1 MADYIYSMETRLTP
15 DQQRGVT
22 LVQEIARHVGL
33 NVYLTGGTIRDL
45 VTGFPIRDI
54 DLSVQGNP
62 LKLQKELEK
71 AGISIQGADED
82 LRILYLLMPGNVRA
96 ELNMTRSEVY
106 DKPGKAPT
114 VTPATINEDLRR
126 RDFTVNAMALS
137 LNPGSRGLLLDPFNG
152 IADIEAKVLR
162 ILHNYA
168 FLEDPIR
175 LIRATRLAARFHY
188 TLEERTQARYDA
200 AKENNYIE
208 YVGKR
213 SIGHELEQ
221 LAHEDDPIPVVRA
234 LEREGWL
241 QILHPHWTAAKIEA
255 GELSH
260 VVKQRQMMNELG
272 YFPESGPITMYFLTK
287 KMSDKDVSE
296 IQRLIPRRDFVDKW
310 KHLESRAHD
319 LAKKLTSR
327 EASTTS
333 GAWKLLSS
341 AAPEDV
347 LFLSVTTKQQ
357 AVDAKLKNFFTKWR
371 QVREKLPF
379 PEMAE
384 MRITAQLPEY
394 QKIQDEAF
402 LLLLDGKLRSHNEIV
417 NFLKPYEPP
426 PPPPPPPARRGRGKA
441 AAAAAEPAAP
451 GAPAPV
457 ATGKRGRKPKGVPA
471 PAPAAAPVPAV
482 ASSGKQLPAT
492 AAKQPAPAAA
502 KQAASAQPA
511 VDQKKPP
518 SSARA
523 PAAAKKATA
532 PAKPSVA
539 VMSKPAPIKSAPAK
553 AAKKAGPAKAAPEKA
568 VAKKAAPAKA
578 APAKAKKA
586 VKPPAK
592 AAKKAP
598 AKKAG
603 TTKAGKK
610 R

>member
-15 DQQRGVT
+15 DQQKGVT
-22 LVQEIARHVGL
+22 IVQDIARHAGL

-62 LKLQKELEK
+62 LKLQKDLEK
-71 AGISIQGADED
+71 AGISVQGADED
-82 LRILYLLMPGNVRA
+82 LRIVYLLMPGNVRA

-114 VTPATINEDLRR
+114 VTAATINDDLRR

-152 IADIEAKVLR
+152 TADIEAKVLR

-188 TLEERTQARYDA
+188 ALEERTQARYDA

-221 LAHEDDPIPVVRA
+221 LAHEDDPITAVRA

-241 QILHPHWTAAKIEA
+241 KILHPHWTASKIEA
-255 GELSH
+255 GELGQ
-260 VVKQRQMMNELG
+260 VIKQRQLMNNFG
-272 YFPESGPITMYFLTK
+272 YFPETGPISMYFMTK
-287 KMSDKDVSE
+287 KMPDKDISE
-296 IQRLIPRRDFVDKW
+296 IQRMIPRRDFVDKW

-319 LAKKLTSR
+319 LAKKLVGR

-333 GAWKLLSS
+333 GAWKLLSK
-341 AAPEDV
+341 AAPEEV

-357 AVDAKLKNFFTKWR
+357 AVDTKLKNFFGKWR
-371 QVREKLPF
+371 QVRERLPF

-384 MRITAQLPEY
+384 MRITATLPEY
-394 QKIQDEAF
+394 PKILDEAF
-402 LLLLDGKLRSHNEIV
+402 LLLLDGKLRSHKEIV

-441 AAAAAEPAAP
+441 AAAPAEAGAP
-451 GAPAPV
+451 GAPAAAAP
-457 ATGKRGRKPKGVPA
+457 AKRGRKPKGGAPAVVAPAAVPVPA
-471 PAPAAAPVPAV
+471 PAEQP
-482 ASSGKQLPAT
+482 T
-492 AAKQPAPAAA
+492 AAK
-502 KQAASAQPA
+502 SA
-511 VDQKKPP
+511 
-518 SSARA
+518 
-523 PAAAKKATA
+523 T
-532 PAKPSVA
+532 
-539 VMSKPAPIKSAPAK
+539 
-553 AAKKAGPAKAAPEKA
+553 PAKAAPAKVTAKETKKEVAKAPTKKA
-568 VAKKAAPAKA
+568 VVKATPARAVAKPPAKKAAPAKV
-578 APAKAKKA
+578 AKKA
-586 VKPPAK
+586 A
-592 AAKKAP
+592 KAP
-598 AKKAG
+598 AKKAASK
-603 TTKAGKK
+603 KAAKK